1 MVSKRPGL
9 FVPLTPG
16 EGGEGGP
23 QTVGENVGDGSLV
36 GQATPERG
44 NAALQGEIEHLF
56 DDPVGAPEED
66 VAGKPIDGGAS
77 GTPQTPGDG
86 HVPAVVSGLVLG
98 SPCHLVRIPPS
109 PPSARGDLRQGHR
122 QIRRHRASVPFLPM
136 AAECPPQR
144 QRRDR
149 EVCSLPQQR
158 EQQSRV
164 PATAER
170 TGEGLRWQRSNR
182 APQVLDHRLLG
193 ATAGTRIVPG
203 PGPFVADLASAVVRA
218 MLEDAERSEPAHL
231 EERGAV
237 PERCR
242 EEEDRSPGCPVD
254 RQLPAARLNQR
265 IDARG
270 EVRRVALFQVVDRG
284 DAGDAAMQ
292 IRPVTFEHQPAA
304 ASSVAAS
311 RHEVTRDEHSG
322 AASLQAK
329 PRVSRCF
336 QEIGGRSSKRIDV
349 SS

>member
-36 GQATPERG
+36 GQATPEHRG
-44 NAALQGEIEHLF
+44 NAALQGEMEHLF

-170 TGEGLRWQRSNR
+170 TGEGLRWQRSESR
-182 APQVLDHRLLG
+182 ASGSRPPPPRCHRG
-193 ATAGTRIVPG
+193 HPDRAGP
-203 PGPFVADLASAVVRA
+203 RA
-218 MLEDAERSEPAHL
+218 IRGRSGERRRA
-231 EERGAV
+231 G
-237 PERCR
+237 
-242 EEEDRSPGCPVD
+242 
-254 RQLPAARLNQR
+254 
-265 IDARG
+265 DARG
-270 EVRRVALFQVVDRG
+270 R
-284 DAGDAAMQ
+284 
-292 IRPVTFEHQPAA
+292 
-304 ASSVAAS
+304 
-311 RHEVTRDEHSG
+311 
-322 AASLQAK
+322 
-329 PRVSRCF
+329 
-336 QEIGGRSSKRIDV
+336 
-349 SS
+349 